1 MSGIIAQNVGRHGGL
16 IKASSGGGGAW
27 TLISTVTSDGSDASL
42 SFTSGIDSTYD
53 EYVFVFNNI
62 HAETNSAQLMFQVNA
77 DGESGFNETITSNFF
92 DAYHNESDANEAL
105 RYIASFDQ
113 AEGTGYQNLGV
124 LGDDAGNDLCG
135 DGYLHLF
142 SPSSTTFVKHFISRF
157 QSGENLYAKDQHC
170 GGYINTTAAITEIDF
185 KMSADEI
192 QGGSISMYGIT

>member
-77 DGESGFNETITSNFF
+77 DGESGFNETITSTFF
-92 DAYHNESDANEAL
+92 YTYHNEIDTAAAL
-105 RYIASFDQ
+105 AYVAGFDQ
-113 AEGTGYQNLGV
+113 GQGTSYQQLGE
-124 LGDDAGNDLCG
+124 LGDSNDFCG

-142 SPSSTTFVKHFISRF
+142 NPSSTTFVKHFMARLA
-157 QSGENLYAKDQHC
+157 SGEGVYIKDNHC
-170 GGYINTTAAITEIDF
+170 AGYINTTAAITEIDF

-192 QGGSISMYGIT
+192 QGGSISLYGIG